1 MEWQNINII
10 VSVYNMLIISVVTII
25 MRSHRIYSDKKVEK
39 NTKKILQNEKEAVT
53 LHSQKGNKP
62 EPLCLVV

>member
-1 MEWQNINII
+1 MVRNMLI
-10 VSVYNMLIISVVTII
+10 VSVIVMILRN
-25 MRSHRIYSDKKVEK
+25 RRIYSDKKVEK

>member
-1 MEWQNINII
+1 
-10 VSVYNMLIISVVTII
+10 MLIISVVTII

>member
-1 MEWQNINII
+1 
-10 VSVYNMLIISVVTII
+10 MLIISAVAII